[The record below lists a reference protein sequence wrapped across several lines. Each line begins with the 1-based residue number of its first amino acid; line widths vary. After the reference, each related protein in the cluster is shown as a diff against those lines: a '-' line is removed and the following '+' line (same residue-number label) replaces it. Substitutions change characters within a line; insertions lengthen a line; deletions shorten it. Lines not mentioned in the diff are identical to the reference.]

1 MVEAARVGYG
11 LGMRTLSVCIG
22 GLVTSVAL
30 VAGVAGI
37 EACSSSTTATPASAD
52 SGEGP
57 RVLAC
62 APASDAGAA
71 AAADAGVTA
80 KILKPMNG
88 QKFTTTE
95 KVAFSGTGSDP
106 VEGAISDKT
115 RMIWN
120 IGNLADPVK
129 GISPDG
135 EGPED
140 TAGPYPA
147 GNYILRFDVS
157 NKACMTAADSVT
169 ITVE

>member
-1 MVEAARVGYG
+1 
-11 LGMRTLSVCIG
+11 MRTLSLCFLGSLACGSAIAA
-22 GLVTSVAL
+22 VAA
-30 VAGVAGI
+30 VAGG
-37 EACSSSTTATPASAD
+37 CSSSTTASPAATD
-52 SGEGP
+52 AGEGP

-62 APASDAGAA
+62 SPATDAGAA

-80 KILKPMNG
+80 KIVKPTNG

-95 KVAFSGTGSDP
+95 KVPFSGTGSDP

-140 TAGPYPA
+140 TGGPYPA
-147 GNYILRFDVS
+147 GTYIIRFDVS
-157 NKACMTAADSVT
+157 NKACVTAADSVT
-169 ITVE
+169 VTVE

>member
-1 MVEAARVGYG
+1 MCSGVLAVAA
-11 LGMRTLSVCIG
+11 LQG
-22 GLVTSVAL
+22 G
-30 VAGVAGI
+30 
-37 EACSSSTTATPASAD
+37 CSSSTKATPASAD
-52 SGEGP
+52 AGEGP

-62 APASDAGAA
+62 SPATDAGAA

-80 KILKPMNG
+80 KILTPANG
-88 QKFTTTE
+88 QKFTTME
-95 KVAFSGTGSDP
+95 KVPFSGTGSDP

-140 TAGPYPA
+140 TGGPYPA
-147 GNYILRFDVS
+147 GTYIIRFDVS

-169 ITVE
+169 VTVE

>member
-1 MVEAARVGYG
+1 
-11 LGMRTLSVCIG
+11 MRTLSLCFGSFIGCI
-22 GLVTSVAL
+22 SF
-30 VAGVAGI
+30 VAGVAGVATVGSV
-37 EACSSSTTATPASAD
+37 EACSSSTAASPASAD

-62 APASDAGAA
+62 APATDAGAA

-80 KILKPMNG
+80 KILKPTNG
-88 QKFTTTE
+88 QKFTTAD
-95 KVAFSGTGSDP
+95 KVTFSGTGSDP

-157 NKACMTAADSVT
+157 NKACVTAADSVT